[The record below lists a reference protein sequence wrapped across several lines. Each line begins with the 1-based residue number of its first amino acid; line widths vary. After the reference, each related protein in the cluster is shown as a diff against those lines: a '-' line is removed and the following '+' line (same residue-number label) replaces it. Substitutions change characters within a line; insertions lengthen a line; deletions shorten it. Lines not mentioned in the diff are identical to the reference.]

1 MFSDMWEMPTPFTSE
16 WSRALHM
23 RKSPAC
29 DEFDLG
35 NFDGEGIIYQRDQ
48 YWNKSATVPTQASVL
63 LFSGKLDPQPPHKY
77 AEYLSDALDCR
88 KKALVTFEY
97 ATHDALV
104 STPFGDTDDTSLHC
118 GMELLVSYVS
128 NNSDLQRLD
137 RSCINEMPAFNLTVP
152 VEYVHSFFSTDEAY
166 GVYNASLSQTEGSA

>member
-1 MFSDMWEMPTPFTSE
+1 MNSLFCAFSKE
-16 WSRALHM
+16 
-23 RKSPAC
+23 KSPAC

-35 NFDGEGIIYQRDQ
+35 NFDGEGIIYQGDQ

-88 KKALVTFEY
+88 KKELVT
-97 ATHDALV
+97 
-104 STPFGDTDDTSLHC
+104 LHC

-128 NNSDLQRLD
+128 NNGDLQRLD